1 MTDTPHQTIR
11 QTLIEL
17 AQRELQLTKELKD
30 TTLSTQL
37 DSMQRLSLVVA
48 IEDHFKICFD
58 PEDEEEIDTIS
69 QVVDLIVRKLSE
81 SEGLSESSP

>member
-1 MTDTPHQTIR
+1 MTSTQHQTIR

>member
-37 DSMQRLSLVVA
+37 DSIQRLSLVVA

>member
-11 QTLIEL
+11 LDCNL
-17 AQRELQLTKELKD
+17 AQRELQLTKELAD

-37 DSMQRLSLVVA
+37 DSQRLTSLVQWRSK
-48 IEDHFKICFD
+48 ITSKICFD

-69 QVVDLIVRKLSE
+69 RAGGLDCLQVV
-81 SEGLSESSP
+81 